1 MKSILP
7 ICLGVLLA
15 AVVASTSVATPAAG
29 RQEELINLIK
39 HDCGSCHGLTLKGG
53 LGTPLLPERLSGRPD
68 EDLVQIIL
76 EGLADTPMPPWAGQL
91 AEDEAMWIVR
101 LLKKGLPQ

>member
-1 MKSILP
+1 MKFTFL
-7 ICLGVLLA
+7 ICLGLA
-15 AVVASTSVATPAAG
+15 LAVIVITASVAMPSVG
-29 RQEELINLIK
+29 RQEELVNLIR

-53 LGTPLLPERLSGRPD
+53 LGSPLLPGRLSGRPD

-76 EGLADTPMPPWAGQL
+76 EGLTDTPMPPWAGQL
-91 AEDEAMWIVR
+91 SEAEATWIVR